1 MKKKFVVVIT
11 ILGIICSAMQLF
23 SQETTLKELL
33 RQHKAKV
40 KELAQFRQRAISEDE
55 ELKEL
60 HDQILELHAK
70 LSLKLEQKPEIKKLN
85 DEIINLEKEIDAQ
98 QSENEKKKL
107 LKNE

>member
-1 MKKKFVVVIT
+1 MKKIVIVIT
-11 ILGIICSAMQLF
+11 ILGLTFSAVLLF
-23 SQETTLKELL
+23 SQDTTLKELL

-40 KELAQFRQRAISEDE
+40 QELAQFRQKAISENE

-70 LSLKLEQKPEIKKLN
+70 LALKLEQKPEIKKLN

-98 QSENEKKKL
+98 QSENEKKKF